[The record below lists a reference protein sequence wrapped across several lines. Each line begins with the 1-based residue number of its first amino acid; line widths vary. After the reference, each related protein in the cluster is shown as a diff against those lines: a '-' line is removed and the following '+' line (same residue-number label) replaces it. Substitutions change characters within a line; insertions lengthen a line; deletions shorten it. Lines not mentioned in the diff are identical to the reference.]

1 MLTPSP
7 EIVRILAVFEMAMT
21 APAFAKSLVL
31 IYGAIL
37 TPGTRTVSAVLRVM
51 GLGHLGTYGNYHR
64 VLNRDRW
71 SPWIMSQLLLEVL
84 IQVFIPDGGA
94 LVLVID
100 ETLERRQGKKIK
112 YKGRF
117 HDAVRSTQHQ
127 VVTSLGVRWCC
138 VALLVEVPW
147 NHRAWALPFMVVP
160 VLAPKT
166 SARWHKRH
174 RTSVDWAM
182 ILIGKIRRWH
192 LHRDI
197 TLVGDGSYAA
207 VALIQR
213 CQHLTPAVRLV
224 SRLRLDAVLHDEPG
238 PPMPHRRGPRPKKG
252 ARQVSLA
259 TRLTDPATVWTP
271 IRLPW
276 YGGADKPLDI
286 VTGASLWYH
295 PGADPVRLRW
305 VLVRCPDD
313 SLKPAAFFCS
323 DPSVNADLILCWFV
337 SRWNIEVTFEELR
350 AQLGFETQ
358 RQWSVR
364 AIERTTPCLFGLFSL
379 IVVMAKIL
387 HPTPSSLPVRE
398 TCWYPKQEAT
408 FSDALA
414 AVRGQLWSGFYSNVS
429 SADTEMCL
437 IPRPVLEA
445 LQQVACYST

>member
-1 MLTPSP
+1 MPTPSP
-7 EIVRILAVFEMAMT
+7 EIVHILAVFEAAMT
-21 APAFAKSLVL
+21 APTFAKALVL

-37 TPGTRTVSAVLRVM
+37 TPGRRTVSAALRVM
-51 GLGHLGTYGNYHR
+51 GLGHLDTFGNYHR

-71 SPWIMSQLLLEVL
+71 SPWVMSRLLFEVL
-84 IQVFIPDGGA
+84 IRVFIPRGGR
-94 LVLVID
+94 LVLSID
-100 ETLERRQGKKIK
+100 ETLERRQGKRIK

-117 HDAVRSTQHQ
+117 HDAVRSTRRH

-138 VALLVEVPW
+138 IALVVEVPW
-147 NHRAWALPFMVVP
+147 ARRAWALPFLAVP

-182 ILIGKIRRWH
+182 LLIEKIRRWQRQ
-192 LHRDI
+192 RDI

-238 PPMPHRRGPRPKKG
+238 PAVPHRRGPRPKKG
-252 ARQVSLA
+252 ARQASLA
-259 TRLTDPATVWTP
+259 TRLTDPATPWTP
-271 IRLPW
+271 ICLPW
-276 YGGADKPLDI
+276 YDGAGKPLEI
-286 VTGASLWYH
+286 ATEVSLWYH
-295 PGADPVRLRW
+295 RGEDPVRLRW
-305 VLVRCPDD
+305 VLVRCPRG

-323 DPSVNADLILCWFV
+323 DPSVTADLVLRWFV

-350 AQLGFETQ
+350 AHLGFETQ

-364 AIERTTPCLFGLFSL
+364 AIERTTPCLFGLFSVL
-379 IVVMAKIL
+379 VVMAKIL
-387 HPTPSSLPVRE
+387 YPTPDSLPVRE

-408 FSDALA
+408 FSDVLA
-414 AVRGQLWSGFYSNVS
+414 AVRSHLWDSLYSNAS
-429 SADTEMCL
+429 SADAEMCL
-437 IPRPVLEA
+437 IPRPVLET